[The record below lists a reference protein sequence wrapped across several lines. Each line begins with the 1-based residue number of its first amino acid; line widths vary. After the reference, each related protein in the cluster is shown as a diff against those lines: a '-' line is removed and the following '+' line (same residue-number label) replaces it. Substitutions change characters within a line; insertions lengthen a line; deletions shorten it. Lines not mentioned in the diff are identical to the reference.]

1 MASGH
6 LPLPKTY
13 DLDSIISAPNVG
25 DIVTISGRPIEV
37 YERVFDFEKD
47 PGGVTLLC
55 KAGGHGPGEISKP
68 Q

>member
-1 MASGH
+1 MKITIMASGH

-13 DLDSIISAPNVG
+13 DLDSITSAPNVG
-25 DIVTISGRPIEV
+25 DIVTISGRPFEV

-55 KAGGHGPGEISKP
+55 KRKGE
-68 Q
+68 